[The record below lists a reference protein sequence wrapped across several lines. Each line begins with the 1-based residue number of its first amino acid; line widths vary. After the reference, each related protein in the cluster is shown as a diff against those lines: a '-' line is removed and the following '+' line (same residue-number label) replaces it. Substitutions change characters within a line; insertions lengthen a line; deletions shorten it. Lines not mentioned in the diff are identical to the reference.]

1 MAGEDDEAMK
11 LVVFGL
17 GFTSEAFLRFAEG
30 RFTSVIATV
39 RTAEKAKRK
48 TKPECEVVVFNE
60 ASADPRIAQAL
71 SEADAVLVSVGPDE
85 AGDPVLRRF
94 AREIETSTTLRWIG
108 YLSTIGVYGDADGGW
123 VDESVAPN
131 PSHARTQRRV
141 EVEQEW
147 LALGAR
153 SRKATQIF
161 RLAGIYGPGR
171 NPIINLDQRA
181 QRVIKKG
188 QVFNRIHVDDIAQV
202 LLASMAKPRNGA
214 VYNVSDNEPAPPQ
227 DVLLF
232 AAELIG
238 REPPPEVPFEEAVM
252 SEMARSF
259 YADNKRVSNRLIR
272 EELGV
277 VLRYPTYRE
286 GVGAL
291 ARAST
296 RPSPLAGEGVMRS
309 VTDEG
314 PHPTPVRGPPSPARG
329 EGS

>member
-1 MAGEDDEAMK
+1 MK

-30 RFTSVIATV
+30 RFTSVVATV
-39 RTAEKAKRK
+39 RSAEKAARK
-48 TKPECEVVVFNE
+48 TKLGCEVLVFNE
-60 ASADPRIAQAL
+60 QSADARLSEAL
-71 SEADAVLVSVGPDE
+71 CEADAVLISVGPDE

-94 AREIETSTTLRWIG
+94 AGEIERSNSIRWIG

-123 VDESVAPN
+123 VDETVAPN

-153 SRKATQIF
+153 SGKTTQIF

-171 NPIINLDQRA
+171 NPILNLDQRA

-202 LLASMAKPRNGA
+202 LLASMDKPRQGA

-232 AAELIG
+232 AAQVMG
-238 REPPPEVPFEEAVM
+238 REPPPEVPFEQAVM
-252 SEMARSF
+252 SDMARSF

-277 VLRYPTYRE
+277 ELRYPTYRE
-286 GVGAL
+286 GVAAL
-291 ARAST
+291 AVIS
-296 RPSPLAGEGVMRS
+296 PS
-309 VTDEG
+309 
-314 PHPTPVRGPPSPARG
+314 H
-329 EGS
+329 

>member
-1 MAGEDDEAMK
+1 MK

-30 RFTSVIATV
+30 RFTSVVATV
-39 RTAEKAKRK
+39 RSAEKAARK
-48 TKPECEVVVFNE
+48 TKPGCEVLVFNE
-60 ASADPRIAQAL
+60 QSADTRLSEAL
-71 SEADAVLVSVGPDE
+71 SEADAVLISVGPDE

-94 AREIETSTTLRWIG
+94 AGEIERSNSIRWIG

-123 VDESVAPN
+123 VDETVAPN

-153 SRKATQIF
+153 SGKTTQIF

-171 NPIINLDQRA
+171 NPILNLDQRA

-202 LLASMAKPRNGA
+202 LLASMDKPRQGA

-232 AAELIG
+232 AAQVMG
-238 REPPPEVPFEEAVM
+238 REPPPEVPFEQAVM
-252 SEMARSF
+252 SDMARSF

-277 VLRYPTYRE
+277 ELRYPTYRE
-286 GVGAL
+286 GVAAL
-291 ARAST
+291 AIIS
-296 RPSPLAGEGVMRS
+296 PS
-309 VTDEG
+309 
-314 PHPTPVRGPPSPARG
+314 H
-329 EGS
+329 

>member
-1 MAGEDDEAMK
+1 
-11 LVVFGL
+11 VVFGL

-30 RFTSVIATV
+30 RFTSVVGTV
-39 RTAEKAKRK
+39 RSAEKAAQK
-48 TKPECEVVVFNE
+48 TKPGCEILVFNE
-60 ASADPRIAQAL
+60 ASADSRISLAL
-71 SEADAVLVSVGPDE
+71 SEADAVLISAGPDE

-94 AREIETSTTLRWIG
+94 AHDIETSKSLRWIG

-123 VDESVAPN
+123 VDETVAPN
-131 PSHARTQRRV
+131 PSHTRTQRRV

-153 SRKATQIF
+153 TGKATQIF

-202 LLASMAKPRNGA
+202 LLASMAKPRQGA

-227 DVLLF
+227 DVLLY
-232 AAELIG
+232 AAELTG
-238 REPPPEVPFEEAVM
+238 REPPLEVPFEQAVM

-277 VLRYPTYRE
+277 ELRYPTYRE
-286 GVGAL
+286 GVAAL
-291 ARAST
+291 AKG
-296 RPSPLAGEGVMRS
+296 LI
-309 VTDEG
+309 
-314 PHPTPVRGPPSPARG
+314 
-329 EGS
+329 

>member
-1 MAGEDDEAMK
+1 MN

-30 RFTSVIATV
+30 RFTSVVATV
-39 RTAEKAKRK
+39 RSAEKAARK
-48 TKPECEVVVFNE
+48 TKPGCAVLVFNE
-60 ASADPRIAQAL
+60 ESADPRISEAL
-71 SEADAVLVSVGPDE
+71 NKADAVLISAGPDE

-94 AREIETSTTLRWIG
+94 AHAIETSKSLRWIG

-123 VDESVAPN
+123 VDESVPPN

-153 SRKATQIF
+153 SGKATQIF

-171 NPIINLDQRA
+171 NPILNLDQRA

-202 LLASMAKPRNGA
+202 LLASMAKPRQGA
-214 VYNVSDNEPAPPQ
+214 MYNVSDNEPAPPQ
-227 DVLLF
+227 DVLLY
-232 AAELIG
+232 AAELTG
-238 REPPPEVPFEEAVM
+238 REPPPEVPFEQAVM

-272 EELGV
+272 EEWGV
-277 VLRYPTYRE
+277 ELRYPTYRE

-291 ARAST
+291 ARE
-296 RPSPLAGEGVMRS
+296 PG
-309 VTDEG
+309 
-314 PHPTPVRGPPSPARG
+314 
-329 EGS
+329 

>member
-1 MAGEDDEAMK
+1 MN

-30 RFTSVIATV
+30 RFSSVVATV
-39 RTAEKAKRK
+39 RSAEKAVRK
-48 TKPECEVVVFNE
+48 TKPGCEVLVFNE
-60 ASADPRIAQAL
+60 ESADPKISEAL
-71 SEADAVLVSVGPDE
+71 SKADAVLISAGPDE
-85 AGDPVLRRF
+85 KGDPVLRRF
-94 AREIETSTTLRWIG
+94 AHDIEASKSIGWIG

-123 VDESVAPN
+123 VDESVPPN

-147 LALGAR
+147 LALSAR
-153 SRKATQIF
+153 SGKATQIF

-202 LLASMAKPRNGA
+202 LLASIAKPRQGA

-232 AAELIG
+232 AAEVTG
-238 REPPPEVPFEEAVM
+238 REPPPEVPFEQAVM

-277 VLRYPTYRE
+277 ELRYPTYRE
-286 GVGAL
+286 GVGSL
-291 ARAST
+291 ASG
-296 RPSPLAGEGVMRS
+296 PS
-309 VTDEG
+309 
-314 PHPTPVRGPPSPARG
+314 
-329 EGS
+329 

>member
-1 MAGEDDEAMK
+1 V
-11 LVVFGL
+11 L
-17 GFTSEAFLRFAEG
+17 
-30 RFTSVIATV
+30 I
-39 RTAEKAKRK
+39 
-48 TKPECEVVVFNE
+48 
-60 ASADPRIAQAL
+60 SA
-71 SEADAVLVSVGPDE
+71 GPDE
-85 AGDPVLRRF
+85 AGDPVLRRY
-94 AREIETSTTLRWIG
+94 AHEIETSKSLRWIG

-123 VDESVAPN
+123 VDESVPPN

-153 SRKATQIF
+153 SGKATQIF

-171 NPIINLDQRA
+171 NPILNLDQRA

-202 LLASMAKPRNGA
+202 LLASMAKPRQGA
-214 VYNVSDNEPAPPQ
+214 MYNVSDNEPAPPQ
-227 DVLLF
+227 DVLLY
-232 AAELIG
+232 AAELTG
-238 REPPPEVPFEEAVM
+238 REPPPEVPFEQAVM

-277 VLRYPTYRE
+277 ELRYPTYRE

-291 ARAST
+291 AKG
-296 RPSPLAGEGVMRS
+296 LI
-309 VTDEG
+309 
-314 PHPTPVRGPPSPARG
+314 
-329 EGS
+329 